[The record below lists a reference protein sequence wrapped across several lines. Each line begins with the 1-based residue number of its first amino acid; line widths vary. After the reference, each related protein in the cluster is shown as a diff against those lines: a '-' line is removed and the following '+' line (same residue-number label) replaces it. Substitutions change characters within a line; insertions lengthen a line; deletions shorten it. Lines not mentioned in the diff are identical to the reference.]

1 MTWSIMN
8 PHENCR
14 NSLNAIGGRLP
25 WSPPMASTPNWCLC
39 HDSFMG
45 FWHEFYHFHLAMYEL
60 RYQAKWS
67 QQYHPKRCLCPIQV
81 LDCKLLRPQGSFEGS
96 TTLSVL
102 NWAFARIEL
111 LDPQFFSYPQRSCF
125 IACKE
130 FHEHSSHK
138 EIRKF
143 AMDNQVQNGVVQLK
157 QSDPIYNKN
166 LEFWVGTSFFL
177 SSIMRIGA
185 AIES

>member
-45 FWHEFYHFHLAMYEL
+45 FWHEFYHFHPLH
-60 RYQAKWS
+60 QQWVWAKIS
-67 QQYHPKRCLCPIQV
+67 SKMISVPPKKMSLSHPV
-81 LDCKLLRPQGSFEGS
+81 LHCKLLRPQGSFEGS

-157 QSDPIYNKN
+157 QSDPIWNKN
-166 LEFWVGTSFFL
+166 LELELHLFFCQASWGL
-177 SSIMRIGA
+177 WLP
-185 AIES
+185 